1 MVGLIE
7 SKYMKENE
15 IDEEEKFMY
24 NSPYN
29 NIDSSIYKI
38 KCCNLRAKIQN
49 KI

>member
-24 NSPYN
+24 LYH
-29 NIDSSIYKI
+29 IT
-38 KCCNLRAKIQN
+38 IQIAVHT
-49 KI
+49 K